1 MMDSVFYENYRFKK
15 QFCLKRIHHGYLPE
29 NFSRFSGQLLLKI
42 TLDIFF
48 GIHSMKGGTDNMRH
62 ERRNRQ
68 HETSWIVSW
77 RHGVT
82 RKRSTKR

>member
-42 TLDIFF
+42 TLDIFYNWN
-48 GIHSMKGGTDNMRH
+48 SLH

-68 HETSWIVSW
+68 YE
-77 RHGVT
+77 T
-82 RKRSTKR
+82 RKAEQTT